1 MHDKYSPSTKQ
12 NVSMARN
19 TWSPNLWAR
28 VSSIV
33 HTPIDTKETCNI
45 CFLHLQKIYIYEG
58 DLLQHDPVAVP
69 LDGGQVGEEAGAESA
84 EAGADADAHD
94 QLARLL
100 TVPHAVLVQ
109 GDLFGELGLNKTKCI
124 IEFIE
129 MDWVALKQ

>member
-1 MHDKYSPSTKQ
+1 
-12 NVSMARN
+12 MARN

-33 HTPIDTKETCNI
+33 HTPMDTKETCNTY
-45 CFLHLQKIYIYEG
+45 FLQLQKIYYNEG

-69 LDGGQVGEEAGAESA
+69 LDGGQVGEEAGPESA

-100 TVPHAVLVQ
+100 TVPHVVLVQ
-109 GDLFGELGLNKTKCI
+109 GDLFGELGLNKSTLFI
-124 IEFIE
+124 IDIYVPSLIIA
-129 MDWVALKQ
+129 MAALVPSLMPWR